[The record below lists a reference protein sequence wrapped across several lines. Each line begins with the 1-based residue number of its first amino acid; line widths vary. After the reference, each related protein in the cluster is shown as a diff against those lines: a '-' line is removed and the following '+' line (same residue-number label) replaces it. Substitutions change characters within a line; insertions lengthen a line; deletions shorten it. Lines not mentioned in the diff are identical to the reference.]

1 MKFILALLV
10 PSLASIV
17 LAEEQ
22 QSPFWLAKV
31 KVKCGGTQYYCLG
44 SIIEDNFIITTAS
57 CITKCGDSAKITIS
71 VSRYSTVKS
80 SDFGRKVIVNE
91 LIIHPQYESFKKN
104 DVALIK
110 FERPNFRL
118 AKVSLN
124 DNCVTNSSL
133 SILYV
138 NETAEVSSVWNAK
151 ITNTKRKCNQAY
163 KSWDDSQHICMTAST
178 CSNKSDCLIT
188 DDQHSVLY
196 GFPSYTSE
204 CDDKNNTIIAA
215 LELCKYYQWIKNM
228 TTTLTGW

>member
-1 MKFILALLV
+1 MKFILALLIT
-10 PSLASIV
+10 SLASIV

-31 KVKCGGTQYYCLG
+31 KVKCGDTQYYCLG

-57 CITKCGDSAKITIS
+57 CITKCGDSAKIIIS

-124 DNCVTNSSL
+124 DNCLTNGGL
-133 SILYV
+133 SVLYV
-138 NETAEVSSVWNAK
+138 NETAEVSSAWNAT
-151 ITNTKRKCNQAY
+151 IMNRKKKCKQAY

-196 GFPSYTSE
+196 GLPSYASE

-228 TTTLTGW
+228 TATGW